1 MPLNGDL
8 VDLLGFAASA
18 FVFLAF
24 SMKRMLALRV
34 TAIASNVAFIAYGAA
49 AWLPPILILHGA
61 LLPLNAVRLVQMQR
75 RVRMVRAAAQVAEE
89 GERFEWLMPYG
100 HLRDFAPGEM
110 LFYKGDPASSLFMIA
125 EGEVLLPEIGVT
137 LGPGAI
143 LGEIGLFMEDSRRT
157 ASARAVNKIKAVELD
172 EHKVTELYF
181 DNPGF
186 AYGLVR
192 LIVRRLAE
200 DVQRAEA
207 LAGLPVDGAG
217 EGHPARR
224 DGMEVSA

>member
-1 MPLNGDL
+1 MLLNGNL

-34 TAIASNVAFIAYGAA
+34 TAIASNIAFIAYGAA

-61 LLPLNAVRLVQMQR
+61 LLPLNVIRLVQMQR
-75 RVRMVRAAAQVAEE
+75 RVRMVRAATQVAEE

-100 HLRDFAPGEM
+100 NLREFASGQV
-110 LFYKGDPASSLFMIA
+110 LFRKGDAAGSLFMIA

-143 LGEIGLFMEDSRRT
+143 LGEIALFMPDSRRT
-157 ASARAVNKIKAVELD
+157 ASARAQSRVKAVELD
-172 EHKVTELYF
+172 EHRVTELYF

-200 DVQRAEA
+200 DLQRAEA
-207 LAGLPVDGAG
+207 VAGLPVDGMDDARPDRLAHAQG
-217 EGHPARR
+217 PA
-224 DGMEVSA
+224 